1 MYIST
6 ADDEETVCIDVA
18 NGEEPPKEFMEM
30 LFDDTVTKTAFNA
43 NFERI
48 CFSNYY
54 QHSFRPEA
62 WKCTAVQAAML
73 ALPFSLEGVGAVLG
87 LDKQKMTEG
96 KELIKYFCSPCKA
109 TKSNGGR
116 TRNLP
121 KDAPEKWRLFKNRY
135 GRDWLNFLSRKGNRK
150 FTVWIRES
158 MTVELWWIVIL

>member
-1 MYIST
+1 MAGTGGHVSP
-6 ADDEETVCIDVA
+6 A
-18 NGEEPPKEFMEM
+18 
-30 LFDDTVTKTAFNA
+30 
-43 NFERI
+43 
-48 CFSNYY
+48 
-54 QHSFRPEA
+54 SFI
-62 WKCTAVQAAML
+62 
-73 ALPFSLEGVGAVLG
+73 EGVGAVLG

-121 KDAPEKWRLFKNRY
+121 KDAPEKWRQFKTYCIRDVDVENRY
-135 GRDWLNFLSRKGNRK
+135 GRDWLNFLFRKGSRK